1 MAHGRQQFGRSLA
14 LATVALMWRE
24 DISPRDAAEF
34 IRCGHVGPAET
45 ILPYDPKA
53 MEALAS
59 GGKLRW

>member
-1 MAHGRQQFGRSLA
+1 
-14 LATVALMWRE
+14 MWRE